1 MRTMILH
8 EFLNVTGPENHREGD
23 WRDVR
28 EEAPGDEQETSRGT
42 GELGEADAEG
52 TSWEEAHE
60 EL

>member
-28 EEAPGDEQETSRGT
+28 EEAPGDERGTSRGT
-42 GELGEADAEG
+42 RELEEADAEG
-52 TSWEEAHE
+52 TSWGDAHE